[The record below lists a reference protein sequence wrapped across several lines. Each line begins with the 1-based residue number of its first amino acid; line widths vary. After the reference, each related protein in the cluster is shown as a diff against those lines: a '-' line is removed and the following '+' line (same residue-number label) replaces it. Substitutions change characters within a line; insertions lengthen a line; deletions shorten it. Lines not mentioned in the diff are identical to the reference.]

1 MLFFDSACDGS
12 AKLRNFPR
20 GGADQLQRRVAY
32 ICEEMS
38 RKIVDLAEMI
48 LEKRSG
54 SADWI
59 LGKHVLIESKIC
71 GRVSGGMICGG

>member
-54 SADWI
+54 SADLI
-59 LGKHVLIESKIC
+59 LGKHVKDLWRIVANVKTC
-71 GRVSGGMICGG
+71 ALT